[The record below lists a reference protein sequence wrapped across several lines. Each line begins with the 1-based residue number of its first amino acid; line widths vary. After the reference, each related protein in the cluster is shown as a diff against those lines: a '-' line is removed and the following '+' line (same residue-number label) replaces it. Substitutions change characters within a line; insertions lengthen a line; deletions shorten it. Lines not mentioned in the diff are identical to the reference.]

1 MPLRIAPGVVIP
13 DEEIEAV
20 ASRSGGP
27 GGQHVNKTASRIALT
42 FDVLRSPSLPEA
54 ARERLREKLG
64 HRIAADGTVRV
75 VAQDA
80 RSQHANRK
88 AAMDRLEA
96 LLARALAVEAPR
108 VKTRI
113 SRAARARRLATKR
126 LRSEIKRRRGAGRPD
141 GDDG

>member
-1 MPLRIAPGVVIP
+1 MPLRIAPGILIP

-20 ASRSGGP
+20 ASRSSGP
-27 GGQHVNKTASRIALT
+27 GGQHVNKTASRIALK
-42 FDVLRSPSLPEA
+42 FDVLASPSLPAEI
-54 ARERLREKLG
+54 RERLRAKLG
-64 HRIAADGTVRV
+64 RRIAADGTVRV

-108 VKTRI
+108 VKTRVN
-113 SRAARARRLATKR
+113 RAERARRLEAKR
-126 LRSEIKRRRGAGRPD
+126 LRSEIKRGRGAGRPS
-141 GDDG
+141 GDD